1 MIEKTEGKHSSA
13 VKLLGFGTGR
23 SSLRSLQA
31 KVGEK
36 PNGNGNGGKK
46 EPPDDFYD
54 TPPDDE
60 NGNGNGTNPR

>member
-1 MIEKTEGKHSSA
+1 MIEKTEGKRSSA
-13 VKLLGFGTGR
+13 VKLLGFGTGL

-46 EPPDDFYD
+46 DPPDDFFD

-60 NGNGNGTNPR
+60 NGNGNGTTPS